1 MNNTPT
7 AISPSTVYLSP
18 TEAGKF
24 LGKDGRPL
32 HRTSVVRAI
41 EHGIK
46 VRGMVVRLQA
56 QRMTWGWGVTRAAID
71 RFLDSLNVAYGNT
84 PRGVV
89 TPTWRETKR
98 GPRTPRVSK
107 DQVGT
112 YEADR
117 PQDAKK
123 RRSTTPD
130 SRLPTPDS
138 DKPSGRTRQRAGHA
152 DPAGRV

>member
-1 MNNTPT
+1 MNTPT

-24 LGKDGRPL
+24 LGKDGKPL

-71 RFLDSLNVAYGNT
+71 QFLHSLNVAYGNT

-112 YEADR
+112 YEVDR
-117 PQDAKK
+117 PQDARK
-123 RRSTTPD
+123 RGTRD
-130 SRLPTPDS
+130 SEN
-138 DKPSGRTRQRAGHA
+138 KPSGRTRQRAGHA